1 MKSQISV
8 CPCSEQF
15 FPTSTT
21 RIPGA
26 RYRWS
31 DFTAIPSTTT
41 NLDTTYS
48 KTSHITP
55 FFVPSKGSTD
65 YDFNLWASA
74 GQLVSAQ
81 TQTTRNIKFSR
92 SVMEAELLF

>member
-1 MKSQISV
+1 MKSQTSV

-31 DFTAIPSTTT
+31 DFTASPSTTT
-41 NLDTTYS
+41 NLDPKYS
-48 KTSHITP
+48 KNSHITP
-55 FFVPSKGSTD
+55 FFVSSEGSTD
-65 YDFNLWASA
+65 YNFNLWASA
-74 GQLVSAQ
+74 GQFVSARK
-81 TQTTRNIKFSR
+81 QTTRNI
-92 SVMEAELLF
+92 